1 MSAFSRT
8 STILVTLLFAYL
20 PARVDLAQ
28 NRATESKV
36 RFGITTSV
44 IEADVNPNDALAATK
59 VWADLMG
66 KGTGLW
72 NKSDARIFPDTA
84 SVVSAVNN
92 GEADIVALG
101 TQEYL
106 EVENTLHA
114 IPAFTY
120 VLAGQTDSQYLIL
133 VRNDSGIKTLSD
145 LRNRR
150 LAIPKGGRNTMLPI
164 WLDVL
169 LYENNLGVKETFFRE
184 IKEVQKPSQ
193 AILPVFFKQL
203 EAGIV
208 IKSSYD
214 TAVAL
219 NPQIGQ
225 QLKVLAAS
233 PSFVMMVTCMRS
245 TLSAEQRDM
254 YIRQAL
260 RLHETPSGL
269 QAFNI
274 FKLDR
279 IVVWDPSYA
288 NNVRE
293 LLRKRKLART
303 ASGLQTHADAR
314 SEPGTQR

>member
-1 MSAFSRT
+1 
-8 STILVTLLFAYL
+8 
-20 PARVDLAQ
+20 VD
-28 NRATESKV
+28 SKI
-36 RFGITTSV
+36 RFGITASV
-44 IEADVNPNDALAATK
+44 IEADVNPNDALAATR

-84 SVVSAVNN
+84 SVVAAVNA
-92 GEADIVALG
+92 GEADVVALG

-106 EVENTLHA
+106 EVEHVLHA
-114 IPAFTY
+114 IPSFTY
-120 VLAGQTDSQYLIL
+120 VLAGQTDSQYLVL

-150 LAIPKGGRNTMLPI
+150 LAIPKGGRNTMLPM

-169 LYENNLGVKETFFRE
+169 LFENNLGDKDTFFRE

-193 AILPVFFKQL
+193 AILPIFFKQM

-208 IKSSYD
+208 IKSSYE

-233 PSFVMMVTCMRS
+233 PKFVMMVTCMRS
-245 TLSAEQRDM
+245 TLSAEQRDT
-254 YIRQAL
+254 YTRQAL

-279 IVVWDPSYA
+279 LVIWDPSYA

-293 LLRKRKLART
+293 LLRKRNLART
-303 ASGLQTHADAR
+303 SSGLLANTEPRGEAR
-314 SEPGTQR
+314 AQK